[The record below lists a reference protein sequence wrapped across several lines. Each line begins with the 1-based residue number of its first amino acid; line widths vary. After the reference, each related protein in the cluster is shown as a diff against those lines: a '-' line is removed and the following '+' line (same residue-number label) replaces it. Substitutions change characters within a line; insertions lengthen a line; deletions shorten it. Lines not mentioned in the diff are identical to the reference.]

1 MVCKFFLYEDNKVMD
16 AQMAWRTKCRRS
28 SIAMGYWT
36 NGHRTDRITRCQA
49 WVGTMLLYVTIRRNP
64 NNSDILDLFCFG

>member
-1 MVCKFFLYEDNKVMD
+1 MVCKFFLYEDNKVVD

-28 SIAMGYWT
+28 SIATGYWT

-49 WVGTMLLYVTIRRNP
+49 WVPDNALVRDDP
-64 NNSDILDLFCFG
+64 SES